1 MKKNVIKERPKIQPA
16 LVHNRWIFS
25 FRLILSN
32 LSVGG
37 KTSGVRIVR
46 IVKLIVGA
54 DNVSTTDLNVSIN
67 VYKSFNFYNG
77 PDIPPSFRIR
87 QKCTA
92 INIIIMNGI
101 AIQCKT

>member
-1 MKKNVIKERPKIQPA
+1 MIQKAFRQFYMK
-16 LVHNRWIFS
+16 
-25 FRLILSN
+25 
-32 LSVGG
+32 
-37 KTSGVRIVR
+37 IVR

-87 QKCTA
+87 QKSTA
-92 INIIIMNGI
+92 IKIIIINGRP
-101 AIQCKT
+101 IQ